1 MIGRRPW
8 RVTGRGGKIAPMG
21 ITGKP
26 VLIDKLKPELPSQV
40 VKLVADDMERA
51 VKEREAKKAKKKSK
65 SKR

>member
-1 MIGRRPW
+1 
-8 RVTGRGGKIAPMG
+8 MG